1 VDIPGSG
8 TLLSGA
14 SAGISVF
21 IWCSHY
27 RYSLYVG
34 AIGIDQSVLHR
45 WLKKFGR
52 NGGLSSEESG
62 ALEPLPDGEIA
73 AMKSEIALLRE

>member
-1 VDIPGSG
+1 
-8 TLLSGA
+8 
-14 SAGISVF
+14 
-21 IWCSHY
+21 
-27 RYSLYVG
+27 VG

-73 AMKSEIALLRE
+73 AMKSEITLLRE